1 MKTNP
6 ANPSRLSVPQW
17 RPHIILTLLLAV
29 IISACGG
36 GGGGATPP
44 SPPPPTQS
52 ATDSGAVYVFTR
64 DAAAAFAQQAYIK
77 ASNTDADDQF
87 GNGVALSGDTL
98 VVGAYLEDSAAT
110 GIDGDQSNNNAPNSG
125 AVYVFTRDA
134 AGIWSQQA
142 YIKASNTDAGDE
154 FGFDGVALSGDTLA
168 VGARFEDSTATG
180 IDGDQSDNSAPDAG
194 AVYVFTRDAA
204 GVWSQQAY
212 IKASNTDA
220 GDWFG
225 RLIALSGDTL
235 VVGAHREASAATGID
250 GDQSDNSAFVAN
262 CGFFGC
268 GAGAVYVFTRDA
280 AGVWSQQ
287 AYIKASNTD
296 AVDQFG
302 VAVALSGDTLAVGAR
317 REESTATGIDGNQS
331 DNSSFK
337 AGAVYV
343 FTRDAAEVWSQQAY
357 IKASNTD
364 ADDLFGGL
372 DLIALSGDTLAVGA
386 RFETSGAT
394 SIDGDQSNNSTREA
408 GAVYMFTRDGAGVWS
423 QQAYVKASNT
433 GFTDQFGNR
442 LALSGDTLV
451 VGARFE
457 DSGATGI
464 DGDQDDNTAND
475 SGAAYVFTRD
485 GAGLWSQQAY
495 VKASNADAGD
505 EFGIDVALAGDT
517 LVVGA
522 RLEDSAATGID
533 GDQSNTGF
541 SGTVVAVHV
550 FVSDPNAINA
560 KSKDV
565 IPVAVLGS
573 VNFDATQVDFSTV
586 KFGPGKASPV
596 HDGYV
601 EDVNRDDIFDMLF
614 HFNTQDTGIACGDT
628 KATLSGETFG
638 GDAFTGTD
646 SVKTAGCQ

>member
-110 GIDGDQSNNNAPNSG
+110 GIDGDQSNNNAPNS
-125 AVYVFTRDA
+125 
-134 AGIWSQQA
+134 
-142 YIKASNTDAGDE
+142 
-154 FGFDGVALSGDTLA
+154 
-168 VGARFEDSTATG
+168 
-180 IDGDQSDNSAPDAG
+180 
-194 AVYVFTRDAA
+194 
-204 GVWSQQAY
+204 
-212 IKASNTDA
+212 
-220 GDWFG
+220 
-225 RLIALSGDTL
+225 
-235 VVGAHREASAATGID
+235 
-250 GDQSDNSAFVAN
+250 
-262 CGFFGC
+262 
-268 GAGAVYVFTRDA
+268 GAVYVFTRDA